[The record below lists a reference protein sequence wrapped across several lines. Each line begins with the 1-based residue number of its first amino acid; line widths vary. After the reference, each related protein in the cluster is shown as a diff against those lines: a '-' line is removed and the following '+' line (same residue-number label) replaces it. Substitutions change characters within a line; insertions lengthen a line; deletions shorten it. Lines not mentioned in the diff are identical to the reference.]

1 MTELKIDSRDV
12 MTDGR
17 MDEIYRE
24 TPPKVEWAIPKVSID
39 FIRVILNEAL
49 LRFAERAG
57 VTGRKETGYAVT
69 GNNGWTEFYQ
79 AGRVLAFP
87 ARATLYISDPPK
99 PKASAEERIER
110 ALTLLRQNADL
121 ITGTTSQVYR
131 TLRGED

>member
-1 MTELKIDSRDV
+1 MSEDVKVDSREFATRD
-12 MTDGR
+12 D
-17 MDEIYRE
+17 
-24 TPPKVEWAIPKVSID
+24 ID
-39 FIRVILNEAL
+39 RL
-49 LRFAERAG
+49 LGLICSSGAAHEFATEVLRRAAKAWG